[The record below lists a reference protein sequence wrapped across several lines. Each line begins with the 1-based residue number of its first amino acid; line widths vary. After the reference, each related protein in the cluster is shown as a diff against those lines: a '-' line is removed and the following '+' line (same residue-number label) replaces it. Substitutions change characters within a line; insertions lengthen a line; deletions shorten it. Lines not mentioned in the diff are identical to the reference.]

1 MTAISSTTGFQA
13 ATQATFQQ
21 LKVSQARQNAERAEQ
36 TARALGR
43 QAEAAQRTAD
53 VAQEE
58 ARSLAVQSGQARSD
72 AGRARQ
78 GLAMLAQAGQMAE
91 RLGNVASRVADR
103 VMGDQAGQEAAVR
116 QPGVSAPLADGAPPA
131 PVRNLSG
138 QLTGGTINTTA

>member
-13 ATQATFQQ
+13 ATQAAFQQ
-21 LKVSQARQNAERAEQ
+21 LKVSQARQTAERAEQ
-36 TARALGR
+36 AARALGR

-91 RLGNVASRVADR
+91 QLGNVASRVVDR
-103 VMGDQAGQEAAVR
+103 VTGDPGGREAATPR
-116 QPGVSAPLADGAPPA
+116 PGAAAPVVDGAPPA